1 MLAMRWIASALAPVL
16 FCLALV
22 GAPNA
27 AAQIKSQP
35 ARATAAVASTPESD
49 QIRSWYRDYLG
60 REVGP
65 EISAWVE
72 LLRGGMSATDV
83 QATILGSDEFYY
95 AKGRDPQTFVLE
107 TLQAVT
113 WSEPTVSE
121 LRRWTDRLTQLRGD
135 RFAVARE
142 IVLAQGQQTS
152 PGTEVDD
159 TALRL
164 MAASRLLIDTIHFEI
179 GGTSQGR
186 QAHLRAQAIHDSCHE
201 LQEVLAI
208 RNYRPADA
216 LSHLDAA
223 SRSLQSLET
232 TLNNPPGSAPSA
244 AGIARRIGTMLADAR
259 QVLRPAPTPTPTPTP
274 VPGGN
279 YDQQRVLSQIAA
291 VKRGTDS
298 LIQMLTS
305 QAYSNYT
312 YSIVLRDLDTFAAGM
327 NQLEDHVRRAT
338 SRDRLQWEL
347 ETLRDQANRIEP
359 QLLAGRPPYFV
370 RLYWQSVESS
380 LDQLRDTLGA
390 ATGDGSTVLR
400 PTQLHEAIMP
410 LIDQAIQQVDVFLT
424 GTNPLIYGVPDV
436 PSVQRDVRNL
446 RTRLLTMR
454 QQAIA
459 GESAGV
465 LQQSLNQMVGDY
477 QAAFSRWNQI
487 VAAYNIDKPAR
498 LSPVGETL
506 NLVERM
512 INEAIAGGDVSSG
525 GTTQVSSVLV
535 SLDGELAGLKTAV
548 VPFNGYP
555 EQRAMNLYVEQCQ
568 GYVLSIRDSQAD
580 ATTSID
586 TQRRLAAG
594 MQRVI
599 GLMHAEADSLNQ
611 RTLSVGTRDLQTR
624 ADDVRRR
631 ASRIGTL
638 ADELEAKLH

>member
-1 MLAMRWIASALAPVL
+1 MRWIASALAPVL
-16 FCLALV
+16 FAVALV
-22 GAPNA
+22 GAPDV
-27 AAQIKSQP
+27 AAQIQSQP
-35 ARATAAVASTPESD
+35 ARATAAVAATAESD

-72 LLRGGMSATDV
+72 LLRGGMSPTDV

-95 AKGRDPQTFVLE
+95 SKGRDPQTFILE

-121 LRRWTDRLTQLRGD
+121 LRRWTDRLNQLRGD

-142 IVLAQGQQTS
+142 ILLANGQQTT
-152 PGTEVDD
+152 PDTEVDE

-164 MAASRLLIDTIHFEI
+164 MAASRLLIDTIDFEI

-201 LQEVLAI
+201 FQEVLAI

-216 LSHLDAA
+216 LSHLDTA

-244 AGIARRIGTMLADAR
+244 AGIARRIGAMLADAR
-259 QVLRPAPTPTPTPTP
+259 QVLRPTTPTPTPIPTP

-279 YDQQRVLSQIAA
+279 YDQQRVLGQIAA

-312 YSIVLRDLDTFAAGM
+312 YSIVLRDLDTFAGSV
-327 NQLEDHVRRAT
+327 NQFEDLVRRAT
-338 SRDRLQWEL
+338 SRERLQWEL
-347 ETLRDQANRIEP
+347 ESLREQTNRIEP

-400 PTQLHEAIMP
+400 PTQLHEAIRP

-424 GTNPLIYGVPDV
+424 GTNPLVYGVPDV

-465 LQQSLNQMVGDY
+465 LQQSLSQMVGDY

-487 VAAYNIDKPAR
+487 VAAYKLINPAR

-512 INEAIAGGDVSSG
+512 INEAVAGGDVTSG
-525 GTTQVSSVLV
+525 GATQVSSLLV
-535 SLDGELAGLKTAV
+535 SLDGELTALKTAV
-548 VPFNGYP
+548 VPFSGYP

-568 GYVLSIRDSQAD
+568 GYVLSIRDAEAD
-580 ATTSID
+580 ATSSID
-586 TQRRLAAG
+586 TERRLAAG

-599 GLMHAEADSLNQ
+599 GLTLAEADSLNQ

-624 ADDVRRR
+624 AADVRRR

-638 ADELEAKLH
+638 VDELEGKLH